1 MNTSHFAENGYATI
15 PCGISDD
22 ECDDLTRQ
30 VARLQLAGAGSR
42 NLLLQPW
49 CMNLA
54 AALRTHA
61 ALAPLLPA
69 DAAAV
74 QCTLFEKTAHKNWAV
89 AIHQDLS
96 IPVRE
101 RTHAPECTGWA
112 RKEGVMYTQS
122 PPGVL
127 ADIVAVRVHLDPC
140 PAHAG
145 PLRVVPGSHRYG
157 RLAESEFDRLRTQHG
172 EVECTA
178 DRGEAFVMRPL
189 LLHSSSRVTS
199 VSNRRVLHFVFG
211 PRNLPS
217 GLNWHMAV

>member
-1 MNTSHFAENGYATI
+1 MNAAPFAQNGCATI
-15 PCGISDD
+15 PGIISFE

-30 VARLQLAGAGSR
+30 VAQLQLAGAGSR

-54 AALRTHA
+54 GALRTHA

-69 DAAAV
+69 AAAAV

-89 AIHQDLS
+89 AIHQDFS

-101 RTHAPECTGWA
+101 RMQAPECTGWA
-112 RKEGVMYTQS
+112 CKEGVMYTQP

-140 PAHAG
+140 PAYAG
-145 PLRVVPGSHRYG
+145 PLRVVPGSHLFG

-178 DRGEAFVMRPL
+178 DRGDALVMRPL
-189 LLHSSSRVTS
+189 LLHSSSRVTR
-199 VSNRRVLHFVFG
+199 VSTRRVLHFVFG
-211 PRNLPS
+211 LRNLPY